1 MSSFLRSVKTGG
13 SSTFSVCLA
22 RVPGPSLGSHEPS
35 SGAGAPMSSTTSDG
49 LRADPGEPGTPAQ
62 IARRRSQRGIALA
75 LGGGGAPAE
84 AGPSRRRSE
93 RRSSD
98 TDAQRKETELAVER
112 VNAER
117 AAAGFER
124 TLGADHPSTLMTV
137 GNLANVLTKQG
148 NLDEANAMN
157 ERALAGFERTLGA
170 DHPHTLMTVNNLA
183 VVLKDQ
189 GKLDE
194 AKAMYERALAGRE
207 RTLGA
212 DHPHTLG
219 TVNNLA
225 GLLNQVGDAAAAAAL
240 RERFG
245 CE

>member
-1 MSSFLRSVKTGG
+1 MTNSPPSCVLLLTNFTRHR
-13 SSTFSVCLA
+13 A
-22 RVPGPSLGSHEPS
+22 RQTAIS
-35 SGAGAPMSSTTSDG
+35 
-49 LRADPGEPGTPAQ
+49 
-62 IARRRSQRGIALA
+62 AR
-75 LGGGGAPAE
+75 
-84 AGPSRRRSE
+84 
-93 RRSSD
+93 
-98 TDAQRKETELAVER
+98 
-112 VNAER
+112 
-117 AAAGFER
+117 
-124 TLGADHPSTLMTV
+124 
-137 GNLANVLTKQG
+137 
-148 NLDEANAMN
+148 
-157 ERALAGFERTLGA
+157 
-170 DHPHTLMTVNNLA
+170 NNLA

>member
-62 IARRRSQRGIALA
+62 IAR
-75 LGGGGAPAE
+75 
-84 AGPSRRRSE
+84 
-93 RRSSD
+93 
-98 TDAQRKETELAVER
+98 LAV
-112 VNAER
+112 
-117 AAAGFER
+117 
-124 TLGADHPSTLMTV
+124 L
-137 GNLANVLTKQG
+137 
-148 NLDEANAMN
+148 
-157 ERALAGFERTLGA
+157 
-170 DHPHTLMTVNNLA
+170 
-183 VVLKDQ
+183 LKDQ

>member
-1 MSSFLRSVKTGG
+1 MKPSILDSRTISPVRRADWT
-13 SSTFSVCLA
+13 
-22 RVPGPSLGSHEPS
+22 RVL
-35 SGAGAPMSSTTSDG
+35 GAPMSSTTSDG

-62 IARRRSQRGIALA
+62 IAR
-75 LGGGGAPAE
+75 
-84 AGPSRRRSE
+84 
-93 RRSSD
+93 
-98 TDAQRKETELAVER
+98 LAV
-112 VNAER
+112 
-117 AAAGFER
+117 
-124 TLGADHPSTLMTV
+124 L
-137 GNLANVLTKQG
+137 
-148 NLDEANAMN
+148 
-157 ERALAGFERTLGA
+157 
-170 DHPHTLMTVNNLA
+170 
-183 VVLKDQ
+183 LKDQ

-245 CE
+245 CA

>member
-1 MSSFLRSVKTGG
+1 MYER
-13 SSTFSVCLA
+13 
-22 RVPGPSLGSHEPS
+22 
-35 SGAGAPMSSTTSDG
+35 
-49 LRADPGEPGTPAQ
+49 
-62 IARRRSQRGIALA
+62 ALA
-75 LGGGGAPAE
+75 G
-84 AGPSRRRSE
+84 
-93 RRSSD
+93 
-98 TDAQRKETELAVER
+98 Q
-112 VNAER
+112 
-117 AAAGFER
+117 ER
-124 TLGADHPSTLMTV
+124 TLGADHPDTL
-137 GNLANVLTKQG
+137 N
-148 NLDEANAMN
+148 
-157 ERALAGFERTLGA
+157 
-170 DHPHTLMTVNNLA
+170 TVNGLA
-183 VVLKDQ
+183 VLLAKQ

>member
-1 MSSFLRSVKTGG
+1 MSSFLRS
-13 SSTFSVCLA
+13 
-22 RVPGPSLGSHEPS
+22 
-35 SGAGAPMSSTTSDG
+35 D
-49 LRADPGEPGTPAQ
+49 
-62 IARRRSQRGIALA
+62 
-75 LGGGGAPAE
+75 
-84 AGPSRRRSE
+84 
-93 RRSSD
+93 
-98 TDAQRKETELAVER
+98 
-112 VNAER
+112 
-117 AAAGFER
+117 
-124 TLGADHPSTLMTV
+124 
-137 GNLANVLTKQG
+137 
-148 NLDEANAMN
+148 
-157 ERALAGFERTLGA
+157 
-170 DHPHTLMTVNNLA
+170 PHTLMTVNNLA
-183 VVLKDQ
+183 VLLKDQ

>member
-22 RVPGPSLGSHEPS
+22 GVPGPSLGSHEPS

-75 LGGGGAPAE
+75 LGGE
-84 AGPSRRRSE
+84 
-93 RRSSD
+93 
-98 TDAQRKETELAVER
+98 
-112 VNAER
+112 
-117 AAAGFER
+117 
-124 TLGADHPSTLMTV
+124 
-137 GNLANVLTKQG
+137 
-148 NLDEANAMN
+148 
-157 ERALAGFERTLGA
+157 
-170 DHPHTLMTVNNLA
+170 
-183 VVLKDQ
+183 